1 MSTTDSINNQS
12 ADDVLKLLDSLD
24 SVAAPAT
31 GGSAAPASAA
41 GATNKDDGEDILG
54 FLDSLTNSRQATPSS
69 STPAPVEAESASKEK
84 PVQPVSQPSQQQQQ
98 PQQQQQQEKQ
108 PQQQEQQQQ
117 PQEPEQERQD
127 ELHIPD
133 PISSITSWWSNNKG
147 SIWDS
152 ATSAVKQ
159 AEAKVRELQP
169 EVTQRA
175 AAIESLGGSFSKL
188 KFDRQALQNTLS
200 SVLDTIAPPISRHEQ
215 LQIHV
220 FHDMVG
226 YPAIDNI
233 VLSVFERVMDQ
244 VEGGGELTLVVQKGK
259 ERNRRGSGT
268 VEKRE
273 LGIFQ
278 GSLEQGQKLAAASIE
293 EYLRSSKAE
302 AETKKEKVET
312 VVDDNGNV
320 STRAIPNTR
329 VSNIYLAIQPVSAG
343 VEEKSSST
351 TGTTPAPTIISSTS
365 PHAFQFIVYLTD
377 PEHQIKFST
386 VSQSF
391 PVQWAEWLDSPD
403 SMFESA
409 DGESGPDPRDWVIDW
424 VEEGLGLSVG
434 VVAQTYVSKRM
445 GLNVLPPSRVAT
457 PKKQ

>member
-1 MSTTDSINNQS
+1 MSNSESITNQS

-24 SVAAPAT
+24 SVAEPAAA
-31 GGSAAPASAA
+31 GSAASAS
-41 GATNKDDGEDILG
+41 GTETKNDGDDILG
-54 FLDSLTNSRQATPSS
+54 FLDSLTTSKQDTPIS
-69 STPAPVEAESASKEK
+69 STSATTEDKAASKE
-84 PVQPVSQPSQQQQQ
+84 QPAKIATQHSHDQTQQTQQ
-98 PQQQQQQEKQ
+98 PQKK
-108 PQQQEQQQQ
+108 Q
-117 PQEPEQERQD
+117 PQEPEKEQQE
-127 ELHIPD
+127 ELHLPD

-147 SIWDS
+147 SLWDS

-169 EVTQRA
+169 EVAQRA
-175 AAIESLGGSFSKL
+175 TAIESLGGSFSKL
-188 KFDRQALQNTLS
+188 KFDRQALQNTLT

-226 YPAIDNI
+226 YPAIDKI

-244 VEGGGELTLVVQKGK
+244 VEGGGDLTLVVQKGK

-302 AETKKEKVET
+302 ADINKEKVET

-320 STRAIPNTR
+320 TTKSIPNTR
-329 VSNIYLAIQPVSAG
+329 VSNIYLSIQPVSA
-343 VEEKSSST
+343 VADKNDSA
-351 TGTTPAPTIISSTS
+351 GTDNISVPTIISSVS
-365 PHAFQFIVYLTD
+365 PHAFQFIIYLTD

-403 SMFESA
+403 SVFESA
-409 DGESGPDPRDWVIDW
+409 DGEAGPDPREWVIDW

-445 GLNVLPPSRVAT
+445 GLNVLPPSRIAT
-457 PKKQ
+457 PTEQ

>member
-1 MSTTDSINNQS
+1 MSNSESITSQS

-24 SVAAPAT
+24 SVAEPA
-31 GGSAAPASAA
+31 AA
-41 GATNKDDGEDILG
+41 GSTASTSGTETKNDGDDILG
-54 FLDSLTNSRQATPSS
+54 FLDSLTTSQQDTPIS
-69 STPAPVEAESASKEK
+69 STSATTEDKASSKEQSAK
-84 PVQPVSQPSQQQQQ
+84 IATSLSHDQTQQSQQ
-98 PQQQQQQEKQ
+98 PQK
-108 PQQQEQQQQ
+108 QQ
-117 PQEPEQERQD
+117 PQEPEREQQE
-127 ELHIPD
+127 ELHLPD

-147 SIWDS
+147 SLWDS

-169 EVTQRA
+169 EVAQRA
-175 AAIESLGGSFSKL
+175 TAIESLGGSFSKL
-188 KFDRQALQNTLS
+188 KFDRQALQNTLT

-226 YPAIDNI
+226 YPAIDKI

-244 VEGGGELTLVVQKGK
+244 VEGGGDLTLVVQKGK

-268 VEKRE
+268 IEKRE

-302 AETKKEKVET
+302 ADINKEKIET

-320 STRAIPNTR
+320 TTKSIPNTR
-329 VSNIYLAIQPVSAG
+329 VSNIYLSIQPVSA
-343 VEEKSSST
+343 VADKSDSANTDNTSV
-351 TGTTPAPTIISSTS
+351 PTIISSVS
-365 PHAFQFIVYLTD
+365 PHAFQFIIYLTD

-403 SMFESA
+403 SVFESA
-409 DGESGPDPRDWVIDW
+409 DGEAGPDPREWVIDW

-445 GLNVLPPSRVAT
+445 GLNVLPPSRIAT
-457 PKKQ
+457 PTEQ